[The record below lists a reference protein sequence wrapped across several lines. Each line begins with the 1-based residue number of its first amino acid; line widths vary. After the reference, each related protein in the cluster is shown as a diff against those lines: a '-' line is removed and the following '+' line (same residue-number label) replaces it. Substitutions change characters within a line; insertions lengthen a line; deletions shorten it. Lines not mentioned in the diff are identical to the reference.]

1 MRIMSKIGT
10 SSLMICLAAGLI
22 CSSPAAAEDLS
33 LQFEGEN
40 FSAHVEDSPLKVVA
54 DRIEKEKGIW
64 FKAGEVLMQK
74 KVFAD
79 FDDLPL
85 EQGLEVIL
93 SRMNYSLVFDGK
105 DEIVGVFLFKSLEPA
120 QGRNV
125 RGRNVRSVRRPP
137 VRSRPRILPR
147 RNPQPFRN

>member
-1 MRIMSKIGT
+1 MSKIGT
-10 SSLMICLAAGLI
+10 AFLMVCVAAILT

-33 LQFEGEN
+33 IQFEGEN
-40 FSAHVEDSPLKVVA
+40 FSAHVDDYPLKAVA

-74 KVFAD
+74 KIFAD

-93 SRMNYSLVFDGK
+93 SRMNYSLVYDGK
-105 DEIVGVFLFKSLEPA
+105 DEVVGVFLFKSLEPT
-120 QGRNV
+120 QKRNI
-125 RGRNVRSVRRPP
+125 RSLRRPVRR
-137 VRSRPRILPR
+137 RPRILSR
-147 RNPQPFRN
+147 RTPQPFRN